1 MPKRSI
7 AGVDVRGKRALIRVD
22 FNVPLRDGEVVDDT
36 RIRAAL
42 PTIQALLDGG
52 AAVILA
58 THLGR
63 PQGRRDPAYS
73 VAPLARRLSELLQRE
88 VQTVADVAGPEARHA
103 AAALQPGDVLLLEN
117 TRFERGE
124 ETNDPAL
131 AAALARLGDLF
142 VNDAFGAAHR
152 AHASTVGIT
161 AHLPA
166 YAGLLLQREEQ
177 VLSRLL
183 HEPERPFVALLG
195 GAKVSD
201 KLAVLDHLLV
211 RVDALLLG
219 GGMANTLLLVQGY
232 EIGSSLAEPDRIDD
246 ARRLIAMASRRG
258 VPLLVP
264 TDVVVAPSLESETG
278 TVVPVGGVP
287 PDQAIFDIGPETIS
301 RFCTRI
307 ARARTLFWNG
317 PMGVFE
323 RAPFSAGTLDIA
335 RCVAQA
341 DAFTVVGGGDS
352 LAAIDAAGV
361 SDRIDHISTGGG
373 ASLEFLEGRPLPG
386 IAAIP
391 DERNEGGVMGW

>member
-73 VAPLARRLSELLQRE
+73 VAPVARRLSDLLQRE

-201 KLAVLDHLLV
+201 KLAVLDHLLA

-219 GGMANTLLLVQGY
+219 GGMANTMLLVQGY
-232 EIGSSLAEPDRIDD
+232 EIGASLAEPERIDD

-278 TVVPVGGVP
+278 TVVPVGSVP
-287 PDQAIFDIGPETIS
+287 PDQAIFDIGPETIG

-335 RCVAQA
+335 RCVAHA
-341 DAFTVVGGGDS
+341 GAFTVVGGGDS
-352 LAAIDAAGV
+352 LAAIAAAGV

-373 ASLEFLEGRPLPG
+373 ASLEFLEGRALPG

-391 DERNEGGVMGW
+391 DERDGGVMGC